1 MKTLKRPMFR
11 KGGEVGGGIMTGVMR
26 ENYENGTP
34 SNSEQFREIVQK
46 YAQPAIDPISQL
58 LIQGGLR
65 GMSQTGG
72 GGTLGNLAMA
82 FEQPTA
88 QLFQNLQRQKDLQRE
103 TDIAALKMDISDRER
118 RERIAREKAATEAT
132 QQFQKDLLGDKQT
145 FTASEAEKTRT
156 ATAIE
161 KEKDRKL
168 KRDLALADDK
178 DNVYV
183 KTAKVILGANASP
196 EEIGN
201 MASKIAT
208 EKTFGVDERAKQN
221 AILKQKEAIE
231 ERFGLTEGLLENY
244 YNFAA
249 TGRAAELSEKTG
261 KTFIGPIKKK
271 KGKYKTK
278 GKFGLY
284 FDPVDNVAVEVNADG
299 TFNIY

>member
-1 MKTLKRPMFR
+1 MKTLRRPMFR
-11 KGGEVGGGIMTGVMR
+11 KGGEVGGGIMTGINR
-26 ENYENGTP
+26 ENYQEGTP

-103 TDIAALKMDISDRER
+103 TDIAALKMDITDKER
-118 RERIAREKAATEAT
+118 RERIAREEAATKAG
-132 QQFQKDLLGDKQT
+132 QQFQRDILGEKQT
-145 FTASEAEKTRT
+145 FTAAEAEK
-156 ATAIE
+156 
-161 KEKDRKL
+161 DRQL

-183 KTAKVILGANASP
+183 QTAKVILGANASP

-208 EKTFGVDERAKQN
+208 EKTFGVDERAKQA
-221 AILKQKEAIE
+221 AIQKQKEAIE
-231 ERFGLTEGLLENY
+231 QRFGLTEGLLENY
-244 YNFAA
+244 YNFTA
-249 TGRAAELSEKTG
+249 TGRASELSERTG

>member
-1 MKTLKRPMFR
+1 MFR
-11 KGGEVGGGIMTGVMR
+11 KGGEVGGGIMTGINR
-26 ENYENGTP
+26 ENYQEGTP

-72 GGTLGNLAMA
+72 GGTLGNIAMA
-82 FEQPTA
+82 FEQPTS

-103 TDIAALKMDISDRER
+103 TDIAALKMDIADRER
-118 RERIAREKAATEAT
+118 KERIAREKAATEAT
-132 QQFQKDLLGDKQT
+132 QQFQKDLLGEKQT
-145 FTASEAEKTRT
+145 FTAAEA
-156 ATAIE
+156 
-161 KEKDRKL
+161 EKDRKL
-168 KRDLALADDK
+168 KRDLALAKED

-183 KTAKVILGANASP
+183 QTAKVILGANASP

-208 EKTFGVDERAKQN
+208 EKTFGVDERAKQS
-221 AILKQKEAIE
+221 AIQKQKEAIE

-244 YNFAA
+244 YNFTS
-249 TGRAAELSEKTG
+249 TGRASELSQKTG

>member
-1 MKTLKRPMFR
+1 MKTLRRPMFR
-11 KGGEVGGGIMTGVMR
+11 KGGEVGGGIMTGINR
-26 ENYENGTP
+26 ENYQEGTP
-34 SNSEQFREIVQK
+34 SARQRYEEIVQK

-65 GMSQTGG
+65 GMSQTGA

-88 QLFQNLQRQKDLQRE
+88 QLFQNLQRQKNLQRE
-103 TDIAALKMDISDRER
+103 TELAGLEMDISEEER
-118 RERIAREKAATEAT
+118 LRRLEEAKKATE
-132 QQFQKDLLGDKQT
+132 QSQKFQRELLGEKQEFQKT
-145 FTASEAEKTRT
+145 ESEL
-156 ATAIE
+156 
-161 KEKDRKL
+161 DRQL
-168 KRDLALADDK
+168 KRDLALAKED

-183 KTAKVILGANASP
+183 QTAKIILGANASP

-208 EKTFGVDERAKQN
+208 EKTFGVSERAKESAVQ
-221 AILKQKEAIE
+221 KQKEAIE

-244 YNFAA
+244 YNFTS
-249 TGRAAELSEKTG
+249 TGRAAELANKTG

>member
-1 MKTLKRPMFR
+1 MKTLRRPMFR
-11 KGGEVGGGIMTGVMR
+11 KGGEVGGGIMTGINR
-26 ENYENGTP
+26 ENYQEGTP

-72 GGTLGNLAMA
+72 GGTLGNIAMA

-103 TDIAALKMDISDRER
+103 TDIAALKMDIADRER
-118 RERIAREKAATEAT
+118 KERIAREEAATKAG
-132 QQFQKDLLGDKQT
+132 QQFQRDILGEKQT
-145 FTASEAEKTRT
+145 FTAAEAEK
-156 ATAIE
+156 
-161 KEKDRKL
+161 DRQL

-183 KTAKVILGANASP
+183 QTAKVILGANASP

-208 EKTFGVDERAKQN
+208 EKTFGVDERAKQA
-221 AILKQKEAIE
+221 AIQKQKEAIE
-231 ERFGLTEGLLENY
+231 QRFGLTEGLLENY
-244 YNFAA
+244 YNFTA
-249 TGRAAELSEKTG
+249 TGRASELSERTG

>member
-1 MKTLKRPMFR
+1 MRILKRPMFR
-11 KGGEVGGGIMTGVMR
+11 KGGEVGGGIMSGINR
-26 ENYENGTP
+26 ENYQEGTP
-34 SNSEQFREIVQK
+34 SARQRYEEIVQK
-46 YAQPAIDPISQL
+46 YAQPAIDPLSQL

-72 GGTLGNLAMA
+72 GGTLGNIAMA

-88 QLFQNLQRQKDLQRE
+88 QLFQNLQRQKDVKRE
-103 TDIAALKMDISDRER
+103 TELAGLEMDLSEEDRQR
-118 RERIAREKAATEAT
+118 RIAREKEAREAT
-132 QQFQKDLLGDKQT
+132 QQFQKDLLGEKQT
-145 FTASEAEKTRT
+145 FTAAEA
-156 ATAIE
+156 
-161 KEKDRKL
+161 EKDRKL
-168 KRDLALADDK
+168 KRDLALAKED

-183 KTAKVILGANASP
+183 QTAKVILGANASP

-208 EKTFGVDERAKQN
+208 EKTFGVDERAKQS
-221 AILKQKEAIE
+221 AIQKQKEAIE

-244 YNFAA
+244 YNFTS
-249 TGRAAELSEKTG
+249 TGRASELSQKTG

>member
-1 MKTLKRPMFR
+1 MRILKRPMFR
-11 KGGEVGGGIMTGVMR
+11 KGGEVGGGIMSGINR
-26 ENYENGTP
+26 ENYQEGTP
-34 SNSEQFREIVQK
+34 SARQRYEEIVQK
-46 YAQPAIDPISQL
+46 YAQPAIDPLSQL

-72 GGTLGNLAMA
+72 GGTLGNIAMA
-82 FEQPTA
+82 FEQPTT
-88 QLFQNLQRQKDLQRE
+88 QLFQNLQRQKDVKRE
-103 TDIAALKMDISDRER
+103 TELAGLEMDLSEEDRQR
-118 RERIAREKAATEAT
+118 RIAREKAATEAT
-132 QQFQKDLLGDKQT
+132 QQFQKDLLGEKQT
-145 FTASEAEKTRT
+145 FTAAEA
-156 ATAIE
+156 
-161 KEKDRKL
+161 EKDRKL
-168 KRDLALADDK
+168 KRDLALAKED

-183 KTAKVILGANASP
+183 QTAKVILGANASP

-208 EKTFGVDERAKQN
+208 EKTFGVDERAKQS
-221 AILKQKEAIE
+221 AIQKQKEAIE

-244 YNFAA
+244 YNFTS
-249 TGRAAELSEKTG
+249 TGRASELSQKTG

>member
-1 MKTLKRPMFR
+1 MKTLRRPMFR
-11 KGGEVGGGIMTGVMR
+11 KGGEVGGGIMTGINR
-26 ENYENGTP
+26 ENYQEGTP
-34 SNSEQFREIVQK
+34 SARQRYEEIVQK

-103 TDIAALKMDISDRER
+103 TELAGLEMDISEEDRLR
-118 RERIAREKAATEAT
+118 RLEEAKKATE
-132 QQFQKDLLGDKQT
+132 QSQKFQRELLGEKQEFQKT
-145 FTASEAEKTRT
+145 ESEL
-156 ATAIE
+156 
-161 KEKDRKL
+161 DRQL
-168 KRDLALADDK
+168 KRDLALAKED

-183 KTAKVILGANASP
+183 QTAKIILGANASP

-208 EKTFGVDERAKQN
+208 EKTFGVSERARESAVQ
-221 AILKQKEAIE
+221 KQKEAIE

-244 YNFAA
+244 YNFTS
-249 TGRAAELSEKTG
+249 TGRAAELSNKTG

>member
-1 MKTLKRPMFR
+1 MKTLRRPMFR
-11 KGGEVGGGIMTGVMR
+11 KGGEVGGGIMTGINR
-26 ENYENGTP
+26 ENYQEGTP
-34 SNSEQFREIVQK
+34 SARQRYEEIVQK

-65 GMSQTGG
+65 GMSQTGA

-88 QLFQNLQRQKDLQRE
+88 QLFQNLQRQKNLQRE
-103 TDIAALKMDISDRER
+103 TELAGLEMDISEEER
-118 RERIAREKAATEAT
+118 LRRLEEAKKATE
-132 QQFQKDLLGDKQT
+132 QSQKFQRELLGEKQEFQKT
-145 FTASEAEKTRT
+145 ESEL
-156 ATAIE
+156 
-161 KEKDRKL
+161 DRQL
-168 KRDLALADDK
+168 KRDLALAKED

-183 KTAKVILGANASP
+183 QTAKIILGANASP

-208 EKTFGVDERAKQN
+208 EKTFGVSERAKESAVQ
-221 AILKQKEAIE
+221 KQKEAIE

-244 YNFAA
+244 YNFTS
-249 TGRAAELSEKTG
+249 TGRAAELSNKTG

>member
-46 YAQPAIDPISQL
+46 YAQPAIDPVSQL

-118 RERIAREKAATEAT
+118 KERIAREKEATEAT
-132 QQFQKDLLGDKQT
+132 QQFQKDLLGEKQT
-145 FTASEAEKTRT
+145 FTAAES
-156 ATAIE
+156 
-161 KEKDRKL
+161 EKDRQL

-201 MASKIAT
+201 MASKIAS
-208 EKTFGVDERAKQN
+208 EKTFGVDERARQA

-244 YNFAA
+244 YNFTS
-249 TGRAAELSEKTG
+249 TGRASELSKKTG

>member
-1 MKTLKRPMFR
+1 MKTLRRPMFR
-11 KGGEVGGGIMTGVMR
+11 KGGEVGGGIMTGINR
-26 ENYENGTP
+26 ENYKEGTP

-46 YAQPAIDPISQL
+46 YAQPAIGPISQL

-72 GGTLGNLAMA
+72 GGTLGNIAMA
-82 FEQPTA
+82 FEQPTS

-103 TDIAALKMDISDRER
+103 TDIAALKMDIADRER
-118 RERIAREKAATEAT
+118 KERIAREEAATEAT
-132 QQFQKDLLGDKQT
+132 QQFQKELLGEKQT
-145 FTASEAEKTRT
+145 FTAAEA
-156 ATAIE
+156 
-161 KEKDRKL
+161 EKDRKL
-168 KRDLALADDK
+168 KRDLALGKED

-183 KTAKVILGANASP
+183 QTAKVILGANASP

-208 EKTFGVDERAKQN
+208 EKTFGVDERAKQS
-221 AILKQKEAIE
+221 AIQKQKEAIE

-244 YNFAA
+244 YNFTS
-249 TGRAAELSEKTG
+249 TGRASELSQKTG

>member
-11 KGGEVGGGIMTGVMR
+11 KGGEVSGGIMTGVMR

-46 YAQPAIDPISQL
+46 YAQPAIDPVSQL

-118 RERIAREKAATEAT
+118 KERIAREKEATEAT
-132 QQFQKDLLGDKQT
+132 QQFQKDLLGEKQT
-145 FTASEAEKTRT
+145 FTAAES
-156 ATAIE
+156 
-161 KEKDRKL
+161 EKDRQL

-208 EKTFGVDERAKQN
+208 EKTFGVDERAKQT

-244 YNFAA
+244 YNFTS
-249 TGRAAELSEKTG
+249 TGRASELSEKTG

>member
-1 MKTLKRPMFR
+1 MKTLRRPMFR

-26 ENYENGTP
+26 ENYDEGTP
-34 SNSEQFREIVQK
+34 SARQRYEEIVQK

-88 QLFQNLQRQKDLQRE
+88 QLFQNLQTQKDLQRE
-103 TDIAALKMDISDRER
+103 TDIAALKMDIADRER
-118 RERIAREKAATEAT
+118 KERIAREEAATKAGQE
-132 QQFQKDLLGDKQT
+132 FQLDLLGKKQ
-145 FTASEAEKTRT
+145 T

-161 KEKDRKL
+161 KEKDRQL

-183 KTAKVILGANASP
+183 QTAKVILGANASP

-208 EKTFGVDERAKQN
+208 EKTFGVDERARQS
-221 AILKQKEAIE
+221 AIQKQKEAIE

-244 YNFAA
+244 YNFTA
-249 TGRAAELSEKTG
+249 TGRASELSEKTG

-284 FDPVDNVAVEVNADG
+284 FDPIDNVAVEVNADG

>member
-1 MKTLKRPMFR
+1 MKTLRRPMFR
-11 KGGEVGGGIMTGVMR
+11 KGGEVGGGIMTGINR
-26 ENYENGTP
+26 ENYQEGTP
-34 SNSEQFREIVQK
+34 SARQRYEEIVQK

-103 TDIAALKMDISDRER
+103 TELAGLEMDISEEER
-118 RERIAREKAATEAT
+118 LRRLEEAKKATE
-132 QQFQKDLLGDKQT
+132 QSQKFQRELLGEKQEFQKT
-145 FTASEAEKTRT
+145 ESEL
-156 ATAIE
+156 
-161 KEKDRKL
+161 DRQL
-168 KRDLALADDK
+168 KRDLALAK
-178 DNVYV
+178 EEDNVYV
-183 KTAKVILGANASP
+183 QTAKIILGANASP

-208 EKTFGVDERAKQN
+208 EKTFGVSERARESAVQ
-221 AILKQKEAIE
+221 KQKEAIE

-244 YNFAA
+244 YNFTS
-249 TGRAAELSEKTG
+249 TGRAAELSNKTG

-299 TFNIY
+299 TFNIYQEVK

>member
-1 MKTLKRPMFR
+1 MKTLRRPMFR
-11 KGGEVGGGIMTGVMR
+11 KGGEVGGGIMSGINR
-26 ENYENGTP
+26 NNYANGTP
-34 SNSEQFREIVQK
+34 RERYEAIVQK

-72 GGTLGNLAMA
+72 GGTLGNIAMA

-103 TDIAALKMDISDRER
+103 TDIAALKMDIADRER
-118 RERIAREKAATEAT
+118 KERIAREEAATKAGQE
-132 QQFQKDLLGDKQT
+132 FQLDLLGKKQT
-145 FTASEAEKTRT
+145 FTAAESEL
-156 ATAIE
+156 
-161 KEKDRKL
+161 DRQL
-168 KRDLALADDK
+168 KRDLALAKEDD
-178 DNVYV
+178 NAYV
-183 KTAKVILGANASP
+183 ELAKIILGPNASP
-196 EEIGN
+196 DEIGA
-201 MASKIAT
+201 MASEIGR
-208 EKTFGVDERAKQN
+208 EKTFGVSERARESAVQ
-221 AILKQKEAIE
+221 KQKEAIE

-244 YNFAA
+244 YNFTS
-249 TGRAAELSEKTG
+249 TGRAAELSNKTG

>member
-1 MKTLKRPMFR
+1 MKTLRRPMFR
-11 KGGEVGGGIMTGVMR
+11 KGGEVGGGIMTGIDR
-26 ENYENGTP
+26 ENYQEGTP
-34 SNSEQFREIVQK
+34 SARQRYEEIVQK

-88 QLFQNLQRQKDLQRE
+88 QLFQNLQRQKDVKRE
-103 TDIAALKMDISDRER
+103 TELAGLEMDIQGERER
-118 RERIAREKAATEAT
+118 KARMEKLADIKSGQE
-132 QQFQKDLLGDKQT
+132 
-145 FTASEAEKTRT
+145 FTAEQSEL
-156 ATAIE
+156 
-161 KEKDRKL
+161 DRQL
-168 KRDLALADDK
+168 KRDLALAKED

-183 KTAKVILGANASP
+183 QTAKVILGANASP

-208 EKTFGVDERAKQN
+208 EKTFGVDERAKQS
-221 AILKQKEAIE
+221 AIQKQKEAIE

-244 YNFAA
+244 YNFTS
-249 TGRAAELSEKTG
+249 TGRASELSQKTG

>member
-1 MKTLKRPMFR
+1 MKTLRRPMFR
-11 KGGEVGGGIMTGVMR
+11 KGGEVGGGIVTGINR
-26 ENYENGTP
+26 ENYQEGTP

-72 GGTLGNLAMA
+72 GGTLGNIAMA

-103 TDIAALKMDISDRER
+103 TDIAALKMDIADRER
-118 RERIAREKAATEAT
+118 RERIAREEAATEAT
-132 QQFQKDLLGDKQT
+132 QQFQRDILGEKQT
-145 FTASEAEKTRT
+145 FTAAEAEK
-156 ATAIE
+156 
-161 KEKDRKL
+161 DRQL
-168 KRDLALADDK
+168 KRDLALAK
-178 DNVYV
+178 EEDNVYV
-183 KTAKVILGANASP
+183 QTAKVILGANASP

-208 EKTFGVDERAKQN
+208 EKTFGVDERAKQA
-221 AILKQKEAIE
+221 AIQKQKEAIE
-231 ERFGLTEGLLENY
+231 QRFGLTEGLLENY
-244 YNFAA
+244 YNFTA
-249 TGRAAELSEKTG
+249 TGRASELSERTG

>member
-1 MKTLKRPMFR
+1 MKTLRRPMFR

-26 ENYENGTP
+26 ENYQEGTP

-88 QLFQNLQRQKDLQRE
+88 QLFQNLQTQKDLQRE
-103 TDIAALKMDISDRER
+103 TDIAALKMDIADRER
-118 RERIAREKAATEAT
+118 KERIAREEAATKAGQE
-132 QQFQKDLLGDKQT
+132 FQLDLLGKKQ
-145 FTASEAEKTRT
+145 T

-161 KEKDRKL
+161 KEKDRQL

-183 KTAKVILGANASP
+183 QTAKVILGANASP

-208 EKTFGVDERAKQN
+208 EKTFGVDERARQA
-221 AILKQKEAIE
+221 AIQKQKEAIE

-244 YNFAA
+244 YNFTA
-249 TGRAAELSEKTG
+249 TGRASELSEKTG

-284 FDPVDNVAVEVNADG
+284 FDPIDNVAVEVNADG

>member
-1 MKTLKRPMFR
+1 MKTLRRPMFR
-11 KGGEVGGGIMTGVMR
+11 KGGEVGGGIMTGINR
-26 ENYENGTP
+26 ENYQEGTP

-103 TDIAALKMDISDRER
+103 TDIAALKMDIADRER
-118 RERIAREKAATEAT
+118 RERIAREEAATKAG
-132 QQFQKDLLGDKQT
+132 QQFQRDILGEKQT
-145 FTASEAEKTRT
+145 FTAAEAEK
-156 ATAIE
+156 
-161 KEKDRKL
+161 DRQL

-183 KTAKVILGANASP
+183 QTAKVILGANASP

-208 EKTFGVDERAKQN
+208 EKTFGVDERAKQA
-221 AILKQKEAIE
+221 AIQKQKEAIE
-231 ERFGLTEGLLENY
+231 QRFGLTEGLLENY
-244 YNFAA
+244 YNFTA
-249 TGRAAELSEKTG
+249 TGRASELSERTG

-284 FDPVDNVAVEVNADG
+284 FDPIDNVAVEVNADG

>member
-11 KGGEVGGGIMTGVMR
+11 KGGEVGGGIMTGINR
-26 ENYENGTP
+26 DNYANGTP
-34 SNSEQFREIVQK
+34 RERYEEIVQK
-46 YAQPAIDPISQL
+46 YAQPAIDPVSQL

-103 TDIAALKMDISDRER
+103 TELAGLEMDISEEDRLR
-118 RERIAREKAATEAT
+118 RLEEAKKATE
-132 QQFQKDLLGDKQT
+132 QSQKFQRELLGEKQEFQKT
-145 FTASEAEKTRT
+145 ESEL
-156 ATAIE
+156 
-161 KEKDRKL
+161 DRQL
-168 KRDLALADDK
+168 KRDLALAKED

-183 KTAKVILGANASP
+183 QTAKIILGANASP

-208 EKTFGVDERAKQN
+208 EKTFGVSERAKESAVQ
-221 AILKQKEAIE
+221 KQKEAIE

-244 YNFAA
+244 YNFTS
-249 TGRAAELSEKTG
+249 TGRAAELSNKTG

>member
-1 MKTLKRPMFR
+1 MFR
-11 KGGEVGGGIMTGVMR
+11 KGGEVGGGIMTGINR
-26 ENYENGTP
+26 ENYENGTTP

-72 GGTLGNLAMA
+72 GGTLGNIAMA

-103 TDIAALKMDISDRER
+103 TDIAALKMDIADRER
-118 RERIAREKAATEAT
+118 KERIAREKAATEAT
-132 QQFQKDLLGDKQT
+132 QQFQKDLLGEKQT
-145 FTASEAEKTRT
+145 FTAEEAEK
-156 ATAIE
+156 
-161 KEKDRKL
+161 DRQL
-168 KRDLALADDK
+168 KRELALAKEDD
-178 DNVYV
+178 NAYV
-183 KTAKVILGANASP
+183 ELAKTILGPNASP
-196 EEIGN
+196 AEIGA
-201 MASKIAT
+201 MASEIGR
-208 EKTFGVDERAKQN
+208 EKTFGVSERAKEA
-221 AILKQKEAIE
+221 AIQKQKEKIE

>member
-1 MKTLKRPMFR
+1 MKTLRRPMFR
-11 KGGEVGGGIMTGVMR
+11 KGGEVGGGIMSGINR
-26 ENYENGTP
+26 ENYQEGTP
-34 SNSEQFREIVQK
+34 SARQRYEEIVQK

-103 TDIAALKMDISDRER
+103 TDIAALKMDIADRER
-118 RERIAREKAATEAT
+118 RERIAREEAATKAG
-132 QQFQKDLLGDKQT
+132 QQFQRDILGEKQT
-145 FTASEAEKTRT
+145 FTAAEAEK
-156 ATAIE
+156 
-161 KEKDRKL
+161 DRQL
-168 KRDLALADDK
+168 KRELALAKEDD
-178 DNVYV
+178 NAYV
-183 KTAKVILGANASP
+183 ELAKTILGPNASP
-196 EEIGN
+196 AEIGA
-201 MASKIAT
+201 MASEIGR
-208 EKTFGVDERAKQN
+208 EKTFGVSERAKEASIQ
-221 AILKQKEAIE
+221 KQKEKIE

-284 FDPVDNVAVEVNADG
+284 FDPIDNVAVEVNADG

>member
-1 MKTLKRPMFR
+1 MRILKRPMFR
-11 KGGEVGGGIMTGVMR
+11 KGGEVGGGIMSGINR
-26 ENYENGTP
+26 ENYQEGTP
-34 SNSEQFREIVQK
+34 SARQRYEEIVQK
-46 YAQPAIDPISQL
+46 YAQPAIDPLSQL

-72 GGTLGNLAMA
+72 GGTLGNIAMA

-88 QLFQNLQRQKDLQRE
+88 QLFQNLQRQKDVKRE
-103 TDIAALKMDISDRER
+103 TELAGLEMDLSEEDRQR
-118 RERIAREKAATEAT
+118 RIAREKEAREAT
-132 QQFQKDLLGDKQT
+132 QQFQKDLLGEKQT
-145 FTASEAEKTRT
+145 FTAAEA
-156 ATAIE
+156 
-161 KEKDRKL
+161 EKDRKL
-168 KRDLALADDK
+168 KRDLALAKED

-183 KTAKVILGANASP
+183 QTAKVILGANASP

-208 EKTFGVDERAKQN
+208 EKTFGVDERAKQS
-221 AILKQKEAIE
+221 AIQNQKDAIE

-244 YNFAA
+244 YNFTS
-249 TGRAAELSEKTG
+249 TGRASELSQKTG

>member
-1 MKTLKRPMFR
+1 MFR
-11 KGGEVGGGIMTGVMR
+11 KGGEVGGGIMTGINR
-26 ENYENGTP
+26 ENYQEGTP

-103 TDIAALKMDISDRER
+103 TDIAALKMDIADRER
-118 RERIAREKAATEAT
+118 RERIAREEAATKAG
-132 QQFQKDLLGDKQT
+132 QQFQRDILGEKQT
-145 FTASEAEKTRT
+145 FTAAEAEK
-156 ATAIE
+156 
-161 KEKDRKL
+161 DRQL

-183 KTAKVILGANASP
+183 QTAKVILGANASP

-208 EKTFGVDERAKQN
+208 EKTFGVDERAKQA
-221 AILKQKEAIE
+221 AIQKQKEAIE
-231 ERFGLTEGLLENY
+231 QRFGLTEGLLENY
-244 YNFAA
+244 YNFTA
-249 TGRAAELSEKTG
+249 TGRASELSERTG

>member
-1 MKTLKRPMFR
+1 MKTLRRPMFR
-11 KGGEVGGGIMTGVMR
+11 KGGEVGGGIMTGINR
-26 ENYENGTP
+26 ENYQAGTP
-34 SNSEQFREIVQK
+34 RQRYEEIVQK

-103 TDIAALKMDISDRER
+103 TELAGLEMDISEEER
-118 RERIAREKAATEAT
+118 LRRLEEAKKATE
-132 QQFQKDLLGDKQT
+132 QSQKFQKELLGEKQEFQKT
-145 FTASEAEKTRT
+145 ESEL
-156 ATAIE
+156 
-161 KEKDRKL
+161 DRQL
-168 KRDLALADDK
+168 KRDLALAK
-178 DNVYV
+178 EEDNVYV
-183 KTAKVILGANASP
+183 QTAKVILGANASP

-208 EKTFGVDERAKQN
+208 EKTFGVDERARQS
-221 AILKQKEAIE
+221 AIQKQKEAIE

-244 YNFAA
+244 YNFTS
-249 TGRAAELSEKTG
+249 TGRASELSQKTG

>member
-1 MKTLKRPMFR
+1 MFR
-11 KGGEVGGGIMTGVMR
+11 KGGEVGGGIMTGVIR

-88 QLFQNLQRQKDLQRE
+88 QLFQNLQRQKDFQRE
-103 TDIAALKMDISDRER
+103 TDIAALKMDIAERER
-118 RERIAREKAATEAT
+118 KERIAREKAATEAT
-132 QQFQKDLLGDKQT
+132 QQFQKDLLGQKQT
-145 FTASEAEKTRT
+145 FTAAES
-156 ATAIE
+156 
-161 KEKDRKL
+161 EKDRKL
-168 KRDLALADDK
+168 KRDLALANDK

-208 EKTFGVDERAKQN
+208 EKTFGVDERAKQS

>member
-26 ENYENGTP
+26 ENYQEGTP
-34 SNSEQFREIVQK
+34 SARERYEEIVQK

-103 TDIAALKMDISDRER
+103 TELAGLEMDISEEER
-118 RERIAREKAATEAT
+118 LRRLEEAKKATE
-132 QQFQKDLLGDKQT
+132 QSQKFQRELLGEKQEFQKT
-145 FTASEAEKTRT
+145 ESEL
-156 ATAIE
+156 
-161 KEKDRKL
+161 DRQL
-168 KRDLALADDK
+168 KRDLALAKED

-183 KTAKVILGANASP
+183 QTAKIILGANASP

-208 EKTFGVDERAKQN
+208 EKTFGVSERAKESAVQ
-221 AILKQKEAIE
+221 KQKEAIE

-244 YNFAA
+244 YNFTS
-249 TGRAAELSEKTG
+249 TGRAAELANKTG